1 MKFAITA
8 KTFHG
13 LEQALAN
20 EISNL
25 GGEDIEIGKRA
36 VLFTGDKKTL
46 YRINYESRLCLT
58 VLVPVFNFEAKTTD
72 DIYAGT
78 KRINWDD
85 FLSVQTTFSIQ
96 TTVNSEIFNHSR
108 YVALK
113 VKDAIVDQIREKYND
128 RPSVDTENPD
138 LKINVHVNDTEITI
152 SLDSSGE
159 PLYKRGY
166 RKKAGE
172 AHLNEVLAAGL
183 IVLSEWNTK
192 TPLLD
197 PMCGSGT
204 ILAEAAMLATN
215 MPAGKFRKEFGFQ
228 KWKDYDEKVFNNVKK
243 EADLKITN
251 TDVPLTGF
259 DISPQNVE
267 IARIN
272 TAFLKNN
279 CQISIVKA
287 DMLRIPAPYS
297 DGWIIVNPPYGERL
311 KSQSVSDL
319 YAEMG
324 TTLKHRYAGFS
335 AWIISSNLE
344 ALKNIGLKTSR
355 KITIYNGPLE
365 CKFQRYDLYTGTKK
379 VHKSEQKD

>member
-13 LEQALAN
+13 LEQSLAD
-20 EISNL
+20 EIRNL
-25 GGEDIEIGKRA
+25 GGEEIEIGKRA
-36 VLFTGDKKTL
+36 VFFTGDKKTL
-46 YRINYESRLCLT
+46 YRINYESRLSLT

-78 KRINWDD
+78 KRINWED

-113 VKDAIVDQIREKYND
+113 VKDAIVDQFREKYNE

-138 LKINVHVNDTEITI
+138 LKINVHVNETELTI

-166 RKKAGE
+166 RKRAGE

-183 IVLSEWNTK
+183 VKLSEWNTK

-204 ILAEAAMLATN
+204 ILSEAGMIATN
-215 MPAGKFRKEFGFQ
+215 TPAGKFRKEFGFQ

-243 EADLKITN
+243 EADVKTN
-251 TDVPLTGF
+251 QTDVPLTGF

-267 IARIN
+267 IARAN
-272 TAFLKNN
+272 TLFLKNN

-287 DMLRIPAPYS
+287 DMMRMPAPYS
-297 DGWIIVNPPYGERL
+297 EGCIIVNPPYGERL
-311 KSQSVSDL
+311 KTHSVTDL

-324 TTLKHRYAGFS
+324 TALKHRYSGFT
-335 AWIISSNLE
+335 AWIISSNFD

-355 KITIYNGPLE
+355 KITVFNGPLE

-379 VHKSEQKD
+379 IHKSEQKD